1 MASENLH
8 RDVLK
13 LLDTYKV
20 VPSPSAT
27 LPTVSSPAS
36 MGNGDIGLVNG
47 YGHPGS
53 KPSAKKKANRSK
65 STGHHH
71 IPNGDVASGGHE
83 KVEKKPRSR
92 KKRNSTDAPT
102 SASLSPA
109 GSLES
114 PRGYERTS
122 PPYLYQGQPSAG
134 GMVDPTD
141 LHFHGMT
148 NGMHNG
154 IHPHAPRYVEGAT
167 AMNGAP
173 HMSHSMQSLNRKT
186 VVPNGEIGSNIG
198 AGAVAVA
205 CQPDHQWGNAN
216 NHTHSQQNHRP
227 REQGQQGM
235 VPQQQG
241 TCASSTSLPPLLQ
254 QHSLSNGLAPA
265 AAVSVSS
272 PPSAQYTLSPAKGYP
287 SQPLVNHN
295 HMRHHNLHMPRHHS
309 QYGNANGEVHMNG
322 HMKSPIHRA
331 HDRTQQNMRKQTQP
345 HPTHII
351 QTHLP
356 NPTVVS
362 IMSDK
367 YPTPPSQ
374 HSQGG
379 SPCGGENTPHMT
391 AMSFPETYLTPS
403 PESPGQ
409 WSSSSPHSS
418 AHSDW
423 SGSEGISSPPGHT
436 QDPLSMQFSQT
447 QQVYI

>member
-1 MASENLH
+1 MFLACKEGHVPTVQVLLDHYANREITDHLDQSPRDMASENLY

-20 VPSPSAT
+20 VPSPSAS

-36 MGNGDIGLVNG
+36 MGNGDVGMVNG

-53 KPSAKKKANRSK
+53 KPSAKKKAARSK

-122 PPYLYQGQPSAG
+122 PPYLYQGQPAG

-148 NGMHNG
+148 NGMHNS
-154 IHPHAPRYVEGAT
+154 IHHVPRYVEGAT
-167 AMNGAP
+167 AMNGNT

-186 VVPNGEIGSNIG
+186 VPNGEIGSNIG

-216 NHTHSQQNHRP
+216 SHTHSQQNHRP

-241 TCASSTSLPPLLQ
+241 TCASSSLPPLLQ
-254 QHSLSNGLAPA
+254 HTMSNGLAPA
-265 AAVSVSS
+265 SAVSVSS
-272 PPSAQYTLSPAKGYP
+272 PPSAQYTLSPTKGYP
-287 SQPLVNHN
+287 SQPHVNHL
-295 HMRHHNLHMPRHHS
+295 RHHNHHMPRHHS
-309 QYGNANGEVHMNG
+309 QYGSSTGDVHMNG

-331 HDRTQQNMRKQTQP
+331 LDRTQQQNMRKQPQSHIVQTMDPQLTHKVYCNVFSRAP
-345 HPTHII
+345 H
-351 QTHLP
+351 
-356 NPTVVS
+356 N
-362 IMSDK
+362 
-367 YPTPPSQ
+367 
-374 HSQGG
+374 
-379 SPCGGENTPHMT
+379 
-391 AMSFPETYLTPS
+391 
-403 PESPGQ
+403 
-409 WSSSSPHSS
+409 
-418 AHSDW
+418 
-423 SGSEGISSPPGHT
+423 
-436 QDPLSMQFSQT
+436 
-447 QQVYI
+447 